1 MKTVIIPNLT
11 RKNAFEITCAVMKQL
26 QELQISF
33 FISAE
38 LKSVFSDISDEHFVQ
53 DEKLIDLCD
62 IVISVGGDGSMIHTA
77 KLAAVKGKRILGVNA
92 GHLAY
97 LCGVDADELQM
108 LKCLVTGEYET
119 EERMLLRADLYE
131 NGAFVSGG
139 ICVNDLV
146 VSRGMNNMSLAD
158 IEVRSSGHLIA
169 DYIADGVI
177 VSTPTGSTAYSLA
190 AGGPI
195 AEPTLEGMLLTPICP
210 HQLNL
215 RPFIF
220 RADTVLEL
228 SCGKR
233 RENNVL
239 VASYDGEPPIT
250 LTENSVLKVT
260 KADIKAEFIKIKPIN
275 FVDVLNVKMAFN
287 R

>member
-1 MKTVIIPNLT
+1 MTVAIIPNLT
-11 RKNAFEITCAVMKQL
+11 RQNAFDITLNVCKELDLLQIGYLFSDSLQNTFKDVKNAQFLPESELTATCD
-26 QELQISF
+26 F
-33 FISAE
+33 
-38 LKSVFSDISDEHFVQ
+38 
-53 DEKLIDLCD
+53 
-62 IVISVGGDGSMIHTA
+62 VISVGGDGSMIHAA
-77 KLAAVKGKRILGVNA
+77 KMAAVKGKRILGINA

-108 LKCLVTGEYET
+108 LRCLVTGEYEV

-131 NGAFVSGG
+131 NDELVISG

-146 VSRGMNNMSLAD
+146 VSRGMNNMSLVD
-158 IEVRSSGHLIA
+158 IEVRLSGQLIA

-177 VSTPTGSTAYSLA
+177 VSTPTGSTAYTLA

-195 AEPTLEGMLLTPICP
+195 ADPTLDAMLLTPVCP

-220 RADTVLEL
+220 RPDSVLEL

-233 RENNVL
+233 RETGTL
-239 VASYDGEPPIT
+239 VASYDGEPPVT
-250 LTENSVLKVT
+250 LNANSVLKIT

-275 FVDVLNVKMAFN
+275 FVDVLNVKMSLN

>member
-1 MKTVIIPNLT
+1 MTVAIIPNLT
-11 RKNAFEITCAVMKQL
+11 RLNAFDITLNVCKEL
-26 QELQISF
+26 DLLQIDY
-33 FISAE
+33 
-38 LKSVFSDISDEHFVQ
+38 LFSDTLQTIFKDVQ
-53 DEKLIDLCD
+53 NARFLPEDDLTDACD
-62 IVISVGGDGSMIHTA
+62 IVISVGGDGSMIHAA
-77 KLAAVKGKRILGVNA
+77 KMAAVKGKRILGINA

-108 LKCLVTGEYET
+108 LRCLLTGEYEV
-119 EERMLLRADLYE
+119 EERMLLKAELYE
-131 NGAFVSGG
+131 NGNLVSGG

-146 VSRGMNNMSLAD
+146 VSRGMNNMSLVD
-158 IEVRSSGHLIA
+158 IEVRLSGQLIA

-177 VSTPTGSTAYSLA
+177 VSTPTGSTAYTLA

-195 AEPTLEGMLLTPICP
+195 AEPTLEAMLLTPICP

-220 RADTVLEL
+220 RPDSVLEL

-233 RENNVL
+233 RETGAL
-239 VASYDGEPPIT
+239 IASYDGEPPVT
-250 LTENSVLKVT
+250 LHENSVLKVT
-260 KADIKAEFIKIKPIN
+260 KADITAAFIKIKPIN
-275 FVDVLNVKMAFN
+275 FVDVLNVKMSLN

>member
-1 MKTVIIPNLT
+1 MTVAIIPNLT
-11 RKNAFEITCAVMKQL
+11 RQNAYDITLNVCN
-26 QELQISF
+26 ELDELNISY
-33 FISAE
+33 
-38 LKSVFSDISDEHFVQ
+38 LFSDELYEIFKHINKATFLPE
-53 DEKLIDLCD
+53 ELLIDSCD
-62 IVISVGGDGSMIHTA
+62 IVISIGGDGSMIHAA
-77 KLAAVKGKRILGVNA
+77 KMAAVKGKKILGINA

-97 LCGVDADELQM
+97 LCGVDAEELQM
-108 LKCLVTGEYET
+108 LRCLVTGEYET
-119 EERMLLRADLYE
+119 EERMLLRADLFE
-131 NGAFVSGG
+131 GNKLIASG

-146 VSRGMNNMSLAD
+146 VSRGMNNMSLVD
-158 IEVRSSGHLIA
+158 IEVRLSGQLIA

-177 VSTPTGSTAYSLA
+177 VSTPTGSTAYTLA

-195 AEPTLEGMLLTPICP
+195 AEPTLEAMLLTPVCP

-220 RADTVLEL
+220 RPDSVLEL

-233 RENNVL
+233 RETGAL
-239 VASYDGEPPIT
+239 VASYDGEAPIT
-250 LTENSVLKVT
+250 LGADSVIKVT

-275 FVDVLNVKMAFN
+275 FVDVLNVKMSLN

>member
-1 MKTVIIPNLT
+1 MTVAVIPNLT
-11 RKNAFEITCAVMKQL
+11 RRNAFDITLNVCKELDLLQIDYLFSDSLRDIFKDVKNARFAAEEQL
-26 QELQISF
+26 TD
-33 FISAE
+33 
-38 LKSVFSDISDEHFVQ
+38 V
-53 DEKLIDLCD
+53 CD
-62 IVISVGGDGSMIHTA
+62 FVISVGGDGSMIHAA
-77 KLAAVKGKRILGVNA
+77 KMAAVKGKRILGINA

-108 LKCLVTGEYET
+108 LRCLVTGEYEV

-131 NGAFVSGG
+131 GDELITSG

-146 VSRGMNNMSLAD
+146 VSRGMNNMSLVD
-158 IEVRSSGHLIA
+158 IEVRLSGQLIA

-177 VSTPTGSTAYSLA
+177 VSTPTGSTAYTLA

-195 AEPTLEGMLLTPICP
+195 AEPTLDAMLLTPICP

-220 RADTVLEL
+220 RPDSVLEL

-233 RENNVL
+233 RETGVL
-239 VASYDGEPPIT
+239 VASYDGEPPVT
-250 LTENSVLKVT
+250 LNENSVLKVT

-275 FVDVLNVKMAFN
+275 FVDVLNVKMSLN

>member
-1 MKTVIIPNLT
+1 MTVALIPNLT
-11 RKNAFEITCAVMKQL
+11 RQNAFEITL
-26 QELQISF
+26 QVCRELDLLQIGY
-33 FISAE
+33 
-38 LKSVFSDISDEHFVQ
+38 LFSDSLQNVFGDVKNACFLSEDAV
-53 DEKLIDLCD
+53 IDSCD
-62 IVISVGGDGSMIHTA
+62 LVISVGGDGSMIHAA
-77 KLAAVKGKRILGVNA
+77 KMAAVKGKRILGINA

-108 LKCLVTGEYET
+108 LHCLLTGEYEI

-131 NGAFVSGG
+131 NDVLVTSG

-146 VSRGMNNMSLAD
+146 VSRGMNNMNLVD
-158 IEVRSSGHLIA
+158 IEVRLAGQLIA

-177 VSTPTGSTAYSLA
+177 VSTPTGSTAYTLA

-195 AEPTLEGMLLTPICP
+195 AEPTLDAMLLTPVCP

-220 RADTVLEL
+220 RPDSVLEL

-233 RENNVL
+233 RETSTL
-239 VASYDGEPPIT
+239 VASYDGESPVT
-250 LTENSVLKVT
+250 LHENSVIKVT

-275 FVDVLNVKMAFN
+275 FVDVLNVKMSLN

>member
-1 MKTVIIPNLT
+1 MTVAIIPNLT
-11 RKNAFEITCAVMKQL
+11 RRNAYDITLNVCRELDSL
-26 QELQISF
+26 QVNYLFSEALYN
-33 FISAE
+33 
-38 LKSVFSDISDEHFVQ
+38 VFKDIKEATFVSE
-53 DEKLIDLCD
+53 DYLIDSCD
-62 IVISVGGDGSMIHTA
+62 IVISIGGDGSMIHVA
-77 KLAAVKGKRILGVNA
+77 KMAAVKQKKILGINA

-97 LCGVDADELQM
+97 LCGVDAEELQM
-108 LKCLVTGEYET
+108 LRCLVAGEYET
-119 EERMLLRADLYE
+119 ECRMLLRADLYE
-131 NGAFVSGG
+131 KDDLITSG

-146 VSRGMNNMSLAD
+146 VSRGMNNMSLVD
-158 IEVRSSGHLIA
+158 IEVRLSGQLIA

-177 VSTPTGSTAYSLA
+177 VSTPTGSTAYTLA

-195 AEPTLEGMLLTPICP
+195 AEPTLEAMLLTPICP

-220 RADTVLEL
+220 RPDSVLEF

-233 RENNVL
+233 RETGVL
-239 VASYDGEPPIT
+239 VASYDGEAPVT

-260 KADIKAEFIKIKPIN
+260 KADIRAEFIKIKPIN
-275 FVDVLNVKMAFN
+275 FVDVLNVKMSLN